1 MLHTGILFIDDEQ
14 LAALEP
20 QGGSD
25 LLLVPLLGKPLLQRA
40 LEKLVKVGCEQI
52 HVVLGSEPGP
62 TRAFLQQ
69 GERWGCQLIFHYPQP
84 RESLAQFARRVGVQE
99 EKHYW
104 LGCCSRIPLAPL
116 DSCCAA
122 STAESLLYT
131 EFGEEACWSGWGYLA
146 GSWLLA
152 QEEPLVATRSA
163 AGLPPKT
170 SRVHI
175 RSSQMLDARSLPQC

>member
-1 MLHTGILFIDDEQ
+1 MSAD
-14 LAALEP
+14 
-20 QGGSD
+20 
-25 LLLVPLLGKPLLQRA
+25 
-40 LEKLVKVGCEQI
+40 
-52 HVVLGSEPGP
+52 
-62 TRAFLQQ
+62 
-69 GERWGCQLIFHYPQP
+69 FHYPQP
-84 RESLAQFARRVGVQE
+84 RESLAQFARRVGVQGRRSTTGSAAV
-99 EKHYW
+99 HAYR
-104 LGCCSRIPLAPL
+104 LPRSTAG
-116 DSCCAA
+116 CAA

-175 RSSQMLDARSLPQC
+175 RSSQMLDARSLAAITRINIAAVGTGAKHHPNAPIAYSSIGLPDRARIYRQ